1 MPRTVV
7 ITPNVRQRLR
17 RYIYNITI
25 NPSVAPKFK
34 VETFRRA
41 IDKANDIL
49 NDLYYTLSNEFVQ
62 YKITQFNVL
71 GRRYGYRQYQYKDKS
86 SKTVWLFGCDTT
98 PFFNFVMIMQNSRLC
113 LSHIER
119 QGNLITENKQYNN
132 MNNTRNKVRL
142 TESQLHNVIKE
153 SVKKILS
160 ELDWKTYANAEKKT
174 RTTQGNTDYWKEKG
188 EKWFDAISKAADG
201 KLRAKR
207 FGNAAKDAFDRD
219 FGYQRGEKWMD
230 DDYQRVGMGGDFDAT
245 EEFGPHA
252 AGWRQDGV
260 ASIKRFPHGVYTT
273 ERTPEEF
280 FNGNADAV
288 DAYNKAKEEMR
299 NYKKGNYNYN
309 KGEGWKLK

>member
-153 SVKKILS
+153 SVRRILMES
-160 ELDWKTYANAEKKT
+160 DYHNAYKRGKNLDLVHSTDGTYVDSDIFECLAELKEKLRQAEERAKMPNYGDEGKT
-174 RTTQGNTDYWKEKG
+174 RNYLVG
-188 EKWFDAISKAADG
+188 AIRGLQAFIDS
-201 KLRAKR
+201 RA
-207 FGNAAKDAFDRD
+207 
-219 FGYQRGEKWMD
+219 
-230 DDYQRVGMGGDFDAT
+230 
-245 EEFGPHA
+245 
-252 AGWRQDGV
+252 
-260 ASIKRFPHGVYTT
+260 
-273 ERTPEEF
+273 
-280 FNGNADAV
+280 
-288 DAYNKAKEEMR
+288 
-299 NYKKGNYNYN
+299 
-309 KGEGWKLK
+309 